1 MILQLQSI
9 TDEREH
15 AMDVLWRQFQSVLT
29 DYLQRTEEFH
39 VEYMELRKKDDE
51 DTQII
56 RFHYAEVLRCTDVI
70 ADLKHD
76 MAKLREEHEVRVE
89 GLKRYKRLLV
99 QKLAERKSV
108 LEESQHWEK
117 ERLRWMVV
125 CSNEAIMVIQY
136 WFNDVCNYTYCIIIL
151 IIV

>member
-15 AMDVLWRQFQSVLT
+15 AMDRLWRQFQSVLT

-39 VEYMELRKKDDE
+39 GEYIELRKKDDQ

-56 RFHYAEVLRCTDVI
+56 RFHYSEVLRCTDLI

-76 MAKLREEHEVRVE
+76 IDKLREEHGVRVE
-89 GLKRYKRLLV
+89 GLKRYKRLLM
-99 QKLAERKSV
+99 QKLAERKAV
-108 LEESQHWEK
+108 LEEGQLGDK
-117 ERLRWMVV
+117 EQLRWMVV
-125 CSNEAIMVIQY
+125 CSNEAITVRI
-136 WFNDVCNYTYCIIIL
+136 TIYCKL
-151 IIV
+151 CYR

>member
-15 AMDVLWRQFQSVLT
+15 AMDRLWRQFQSVLT

-39 VEYMELRKKDDE
+39 GEYMELRKKDDE

-56 RFHYAEVLRCTDVI
+56 RFHYGEVLRCTDVI

-76 MAKLREEHEVRVE
+76 MAKVREEHGVRVE

-99 QKLAERKSV
+99 DKLAERKTV
-108 LEESQHWEK
+108 LEESQLSEK

-125 CSNEAIMVIQY
+125 CSNEAITVSEYYIKE
-136 WFNDVCNYTYCIIIL
+136 YTCIR
-151 IIV
+151 